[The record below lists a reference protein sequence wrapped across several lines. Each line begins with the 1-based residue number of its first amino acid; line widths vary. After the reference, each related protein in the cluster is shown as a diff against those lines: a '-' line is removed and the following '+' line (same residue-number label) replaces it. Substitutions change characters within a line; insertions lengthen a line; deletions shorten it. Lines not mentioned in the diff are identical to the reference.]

1 MSFDVFRVSMTLGS
15 LVKGLRKEKVESVGE
30 KRKDV
35 HHFRICPQ
43 NLVYLRI
50 LGQKKTN
57 LVLLSE
63 THVLFVSLLFSGL
76 APHFEKNPSES
87 LQDN

>member
-1 MSFDVFRVSMTLGS
+1 MMLGS

-30 KRKDV
+30 KKKR
-35 HHFRICPQ
+35 CPSFPNLSAKSGISQ
-43 NLVYLRI
+43 NF
-50 LGQKKTN
+50 GTKKTN